1 MVRPVLTGVEL
12 SQTAPRCLTNKIGK
26 EPVGNLT
33 VGKCNQTLDC
43 QKFSHLPITQ
53 PWCRPLPGLLFV
65 CASDAYLC
73 LPANWMGICT
83 PAFITPQINIVPN
96 NQSFIVLFAAYTQ
109 SRRTIQVIRLL
120 IALGITAEVGT
131 GIGGIISSTT
141 YYHELSK
148 DLTDDIEQVTK
159 SLMVLQDQVDS
170 LAVVVLQNR
179 RRLDLLTA
187 ERRGLC
193 LFLNEECCFYVNQS
207 GIV

>member
-1 MVRPVLTGVEL
+1 MGM
-12 SQTAPRCLTNKIGK
+12 
-26 EPVGNLT
+26 EPVGNVT
-33 VGKCNQTLDC
+33 TGKYKQTPDS

-65 CASDAYLC
+65 CGSDACLC

-96 NQSFIVLFAAYTQ
+96 NQSLIVLFAVYTQ

-170 LAVVVLQNR
+170 LAVIVLQNR

-187 ERRGLC
+187 ERRGIC
-193 LFLNEECCFYVNQS
+193 LFLNEECCVYVNQS
-207 GIV
+207 AIV